1 MYDKKIMRKY
11 IYIRNKF
18 DIRQHFVA
26 VFGKLPRGSCT
37 TKDVAHDTC
46 HNSSR
51 QAASRTLED

>member
-11 IYIRNKF
+11 IYETNLIF
-18 DIRQHFVA
+18 DSIFVA